1 MPNKSWALAAARLVF
16 GFSDFGPPSPKVMK
30 GGGLMT
36 TVWVC
41 SLSGTPGAATSDTVA
56 MVGRAGSGGVGRTA
70 PLGAGFDSDAGLSS
84 FGAGSETC
92 GAEFTSNMD
101 DLKT

>member
-1 MPNKSWALAAARLVF
+1 
-16 GFSDFGPPSPKVMK
+16 
-30 GGGLMT
+30 MT

-41 SLSGTPGAATSDTVA
+41 SLSGTPGAATSDPSDAT
-56 MVGRAGSGGVGRTA
+56 VGRAGSGGEERTA
-70 PLGAGFDSDAGLSS
+70 PPGAGFDSDVGLPW

-92 GAEFTSNMD
+92 GAEFTSNME

>member
-1 MPNKSWALAAARLVF
+1 
-16 GFSDFGPPSPKVMK
+16 
-30 GGGLMT
+30 MT